1 LSTAHPIAVTYA
13 PIHAHKGDF
22 LGDKQKPPTQWKYY
36 HHRDRGFASTTA
48 RIEPTEGRGGEKR
61 AKKNSSS
68 TTHPTAAALAC
79 NKYQQRGIFGMKQ
92 CHMMEVYHTQDDTA
106 STNRSEPTEGREDTA
121 HPTPSTLA

>member
-22 LGDKQKPPTQWKYY
+22 LGDKQKPPTRWKYY
-36 HHRDRGFASTTA
+36 HHRDRGFASTTV

-79 NKYQQRGIFGMKQ
+79 NDYQRRG
-92 CHMMEVYHTQDDTA
+92 
-106 STNRSEPTEGREDTA
+106 N
-121 HPTPSTLA
+121 PTPNALASPYNDKGDFLGRRERR